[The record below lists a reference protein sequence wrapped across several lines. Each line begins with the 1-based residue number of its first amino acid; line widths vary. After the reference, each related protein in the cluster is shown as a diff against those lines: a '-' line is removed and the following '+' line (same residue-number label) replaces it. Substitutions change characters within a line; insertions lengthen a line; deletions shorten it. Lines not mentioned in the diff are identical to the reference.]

1 MKVFIEKERCDH
13 VRIANDTGADLGQY
27 EFGVVGPFAAVADE
41 IILNGAVGP
50 LHVEQGIQIQ
60 AGAADL
66 KDGQNTFATPGKPV
80 YWDATSKKFSDTL
93 TNGYYKVGSLITP
106 KNSDGVILFEKSRY
120 ATLVP
125 ADEAATSAA
134 AILAVTS
141 LSGIPFKKTATLKS
155 AAAATPV
162 HILTAAEVG
171 AGKKAYVHSMFA
183 SVDGATKWATTA
195 TVALQDTAAS
205 PVAGATIAVAGL
217 TANAQLMIPDTNITL
232 AAPIADGA
240 GFTTAKGLDI
250 VADANGTGSD
260 LIVTIF
266 GYIA

>member
-1 MKVFIEKERCDH
+1 MTVFIEKERCDH
-13 VRIANDTGADLGQY
+13 VRIANDTGADMVQY
-27 EFGVVGPFAAVADE
+27 EFGVVGSYAAVADE
-41 IILNGAVGP
+41 AIVNGAVGS
-50 LHVEQGIQIQ
+50 LHVEQGIQVQ
-60 AGAADL
+60 AEAADL
-66 KDGQNTFATPGKPV
+66 KDGQNTFATPGQPV
-80 YWDATSKKFSDTL
+80 YWDATNKKFSDTL

-106 KNSDGVILFEKSRY
+106 KTSEGVILFEKHRY

-141 LSGIPFKKTATLKS
+141 LSGIPFKKTVTLTS
-155 AAAATPV
+155 AAASTAV

-183 SVDGATKWATTA
+183 SVNGATKWETTA
-195 TVALQDTAAS
+195 TVVLQDTAAS
-205 PVAGATIAVAGL
+205 PVVGATIAVAGL
-217 TANAQLMIPDTNITL
+217 GANAQLMIPDTNITL

-250 VADANGTGSD
+250 KADANGTGSD